1 MVGKGVCF
9 DSGGLNLKPTNF
21 IEDMHL
27 DMGGAA
33 AALGALE
40 TLARMN
46 APVNLVVAIPAVENM
61 IDNTSYKPGSILQS
75 YDVREELGRYE

>member
-1 MVGKGVCF
+1 MCF

-46 APVNLVVAIPAVENM
+46 APVNLVENM

-75 YDVREELGRYE
+75 YDVRIELGRYE